1 MRKPGMKRH
10 KPKPGHL
17 IEKQENQR
25 RTIQQ
30 LAEWVNEHGLVLRV
44 ELLESAAIKSAAAIK
59 DHENTI
65 AMLSLSLYGTWRE
78 RWKMRRSMRKHIAP
92 ALRNR
97 AEVRQALEKLKQEG
111 KKDAR

>member
-25 RTIQQ
+25 RTIEE
-30 LAEWVNEHGLVLRV
+30 LVEWVNEHALVRRV

-97 AEVRQALEKLKQEG
+97 AEIRQIIDRLHGEG
-111 KKDAR
+111 KTDG

>member
-25 RTIQQ
+25 RVVEQ
-30 LAEWVNEHGLVLRV
+30 LAEWVNGHGLVARV

-59 DHENTI
+59 DHENHIT
-65 AMLSLSLYGTWRE
+65 MLALSLYGTWRE
-78 RWKMRRSMRKHIAP
+78 RWKLRRSMRKHIVP
-92 ALRNR
+92 ALRNMLK
-97 AEVRQALEKLKQEG
+97 VRQAVEVLKQEG
-111 KKDAR
+111 KTDG